1 MMNMIELQDKLK
13 NFSQEQLVGMMQQPS
28 GDAPQFMV
36 LGEIT
41 RRQKMQQEA
50 TKAPT
55 QSVAQEAVSAAGV
68 PQGGIADMARTL
80 APQTNV
86 AQNTGAMSAPPQDM
100 PSAPQGIA
108 KMASGGV
115 IKMQAAGKVQF
126 WPQDRMRDLASIVNN
141 GKSINLDDFPERKII
156 ATVPYGYRGEFINV
170 YNDYT
175 LMNVDKDGNE
185 YDIVRDK
192 ISANKVFDA
201 LDVPVEERQLRTEDD
216 RGRPELRPLDFFV
229 SQQMKINAQ
238 KKAALAEETAAAES
252 APAGLGAYA
261 APTMDAP
268 VSDSAPS
275 TPVFDATVD
284 APVAP
289 QMSVPPKTDSMPQG
303 PRPSGTQV
311 NIAGNIYAVL
321 GDGSVVDQMGR
332 TPPPPVAELARQK
345 AGTPAAQFTTQQQY
359 QNAQNL
365 ANRIGANSGENAV
378 LPSENLLMGG
388 GREGTPYLNTPA
400 ADTAIY
406 AGGYDPQSRA
416 ATSTTGLAALSQETM
431 PTVGGPDPRGGLDIQ
446 SKINRLRA
454 IIESNA
460 SPMERMQA
468 AQELEKLND
477 SVAMTQGYLAQQKR
491 TLPPGYIMTAM
502 GVQLD
507 PNYVAPGTTGNS
519 IIDQTVTQGGSAALS
534 TLPAGIQSMVDPALL
549 KAAQDKANLT
559 DFEKGVYPINQT
571 ASTAIDVLDNP
582 FAPKDLK
589 TEAQKAIDQAAKE
602 TEALASKTGMNP
614 ELFSPRVLNETGYS
628 GLTEYDPKVTPAAAS
643 VTPNID
649 NITDEELAKYT
660 NKRPQPRPKDL
671 FAPTTDNAR
680 EGGGSGSGTGSG
692 SGGSSNYETK
702 LLEMLSRQ
710 EANAKSDKWM
720 ALAQAG
726 MSLMQGGTGSFG
738 GDLGRAGQTGLAA
751 LQGSRA
757 SNDKSQLGILT
768 AIENSKLK
776 REAIAASAAKG
787 SAYDVNDYVKLLADL
802 ATQKQTI
809 MADPSTTNAEKEL
822 AVKDI
827 TIEEARIREL
837 MFPGRASSTPKPL
850 YDATKP
856 PERGLLGRAWDAITS

>member
-115 IKMQAAGKVQF
+115 IKMQAAGKI
-126 WPQDRMRDLASIVNN
+126 DYARYRELALRLLRNFNS
-141 GKSINLDDFPERKII
+141 LDSFSPEERKELDQIKGTP
-156 ATVPYGYRGEFINV
+156 AFM
-170 YNDYT
+170 DA
-175 LMNVDKDGNE
+175 E
-185 YDIVRDK
+185 YAAYH
-192 ISANKVFDA
+192 SLANPDFRR
-201 LDVPVEERQLRTEDD
+201 VE
-216 RGRPELRPLDFFV
+216 
-229 SQQMKINAQ
+229 S
-238 KKAALAEETAAAES
+238 S
-252 APAGLGAYA
+252 AP
-261 APTMDAP
+261 
-268 VSDSAPS
+268 
-275 TPVFDATVD
+275 TPVFDATVE
-284 APVAP
+284 APSLNQAPAADIIPVYNDFIYGEGAASRPTYDSAAP

-303 PRPSGTQV
+303 PRPSTTGSTQV

-345 AGTPAAQFTTQQQY
+345 AGTPAAQFTTQQQF
-359 QNAQNL
+359 QDAQNL

-406 AGGYDPQSRA
+406 AGGYDPRTNVPA
-416 ATSTTGLAALSQETM
+416 APSGLAALSQETM
-431 PTVGGPDPRGGLDIQ
+431 PTVDGPFAYPTSAEFRAQEDAMYGQKTPSRDPYLAAYSQDLIDAAKGESTISELQSGLDW
-446 SKINRLRA
+446 
-454 IIESNA
+454 
-460 SPMERMQA
+460 
-468 AQELEKLND
+468 
-477 SVAMTQGYLAQQKR
+477 
-491 TLPPGYIMTAM
+491 
-502 GVQLD
+502 
-507 PNYVAPGTTGNS
+507 
-519 IIDQTVTQGGSAALS
+519 
-534 TLPAGIQSMVDPALL
+534 
-549 KAAQDKANLT
+549 LT
-559 DFEKGVYPINQT
+559 
-571 ASTAIDVLDNP
+571 
-582 FAPKDLK
+582 APKTGGIYTQEDV
-589 TEAQKAIDQAAKE
+589 
-602 TEALASKTGMNP
+602 SKWLTPDAENP
-614 ELFSPRVLNETGYS
+614 VA
-628 GLTEYDPKVTPAAAS
+628 V
-643 VTPNID
+643 PNID

-680 EGGGSGSGTGSG
+680 EGGGSGTGSG

-757 SNDKSQLGILT
+757 SNDKSQLDILG

-822 AVKDI
+822 AKKDI
-827 TIEEARIREL
+827 TIEEERIREL
-837 MFPGRASSTPKPL
+837 MFPGRANSTPKPQTF
-850 YDATKP
+850 DATKP
-856 PERGLLGRAWDAITS
+856 PGLLSKAWNYVAG

>member
-1 MMNMIELQDKLK
+1 MMNMIELQNKLK

-100 PSAPQGIA
+100 PSAPQGPAPMAAAPQGIA
-108 KMASGGV
+108 RMASGGV
-115 IKMQAAGKVQF
+115 IKMQAAGKI
-126 WPQDRMRDLASIVNN
+126 DYARYRELARRLIRNDSF
-141 GKSINLDDFPERKII
+141 SPEELKELEQIKGTS
-156 ATVPYGYRGEFINV
+156 AFM
-170 YNDYT
+170 DA
-175 LMNVDKDGNE
+175 E
-185 YDIVRDK
+185 Y
-192 ISANKVFDA
+192 
-201 LDVPVEERQLRTEDD
+201 
-216 RGRPELRPLDFFV
+216 
-229 SQQMKINAQ
+229 
-238 KKAALAEETAAAES
+238 AAEYELANPDFRRVESS
-252 APAGLGAYA
+252 AP
-261 APTMDAP
+261 
-268 VSDSAPS
+268 
-275 TPVFDATVD
+275 TPVFDATVEAPSLNQAPAADIIPVYND
-284 APVAP
+284 AKDLIKATYAEPTYDSAAP
-289 QMSVPPKTDSMPQG
+289 QMPVPPKTDSMPQG
-303 PRPSGTQV
+303 PRPSTTGSTQV

-345 AGTPAAQFTTQQQY
+345 AGTPAAQFTTQQQF
-359 QNAQNL
+359 QDAQNL

-388 GREGTPYLNTPA
+388 GREGTPFLNQAPA
-400 ADTAIY
+400 ADTAMY
-406 AGGYDPQSRA
+406 GGGYDPRTNVPA
-416 ATSTTGLAALSQETM
+416 APSGLAALSPETM
-431 PTVGGPDPRGGLDIQ
+431 PTVGGPAAPPPRPEFIPWDTTGKNKENFGRFGQYEAGMDYLLGKARDT
-446 SKINRLRA
+446 INKGNML
-454 IIESNA
+454 SFDA
-460 SPMERMQA
+460 SPTEEGTATLDRITADHLASRREEA
-468 AQELEKLND
+468 AMLGN
-477 SVAMTQGYLAQQKR
+477 
-491 TLPPGYIMTAM
+491 PN
-502 GVQLD
+502 LD
-507 PNYVAPGTTGNS
+507 PSMRRALENRIFLRENFANIGADTLDAGLGLAAKYGAAPITDLAAGAVSAFSPTSAASMYDFANRIRSGADQVTENKPTTANS
-519 IIDQTVTQGGSAALS
+519 IEEAAITSA
-534 TLPAGIQSMVDPALL
+534 
-549 KAAQDKANLT
+549 
-559 DFEKGVYPINQT
+559 
-571 ASTAIDVLDNP
+571 LD
-582 FAPKDLK
+582 
-589 TEAQKAIDQAAKE
+589 
-602 TEALASKTGMNP
+602 ASKVRK
-614 ELFSPRVLNETGYS
+614 SI
-628 GLTEYDPKVTPAAAS
+628 
-643 VTPNID
+643 TPNID

-680 EGGGSGSGTGSG
+680 EGGASKGTGTGSGSGSGSG

-757 SNDKSQLGILT
+757 SNDKSQLDILG

-837 MFPGRASSTPKPL
+837 MFPGRASSTPKPQTF
-850 YDATKP
+850 DATKP
-856 PERGLLGRAWDAITS
+856 PGIIRQGIDAVRGFVTG

>member
-13 NFSQEQLVGMMQQPS
+13 NFSQEQLVGMMQQPT
-28 GDAPQFMV
+28 GEAPQFMV
-36 LGEIT
+36 LSEIT

-50 TKAPT
+50 SKTPT
-55 QSVAQEAVSAAGV
+55 QSVAQEAVAAAGV

-86 AQNTGAMSAPPQDM
+86 AQNTGAMSAPSQDM

-108 KMASGGV
+108 RMASGGV
-115 IKMQAAGKVQF
+115 IKMQAAGKIDF
-126 WPQDRMRDLASIVNN
+126 ARYRELARRLVSD
-141 GKSINLDDFPERKII
+141 GSFSPEELKELEQIQNSN
-156 ATVPYGYRGEFINV
+156 EFDN
-170 YNDYT
+170 
-175 LMNVDKDGNE
+175 
-185 YDIVRDK
+185 
-192 ISANKVFDA
+192 A
-201 LDVPVEERQLRTEDD
+201 LAIEAD
-216 RGRPELRPLDFFV
+216 LDF
-229 SQQMKINAQ
+229 SRRLRLANSESLSDINP
-238 KKAALAEETAAAES
+238 ALPRVESS
-252 APAGLGAYA
+252 AP
-261 APTMDAP
+261 
-268 VSDSAPS
+268 
-275 TPVFDATVD
+275 TPVFDATVEAPSLNQAPAADIIPVYND
-284 APVAP
+284 AKDLIKATYAEPTYDSAAP
-289 QMSVPPKTDSMPQG
+289 QMPVPPKTDSMPQG
-303 PRPSGTQV
+303 PRPSTTGSTQV

-345 AGTPAAQFTTQQQY
+345 AGTPAAQFTTQQQF
-359 QNAQNL
+359 QDAQNL

-388 GREGTPYLNTPA
+388 GREGTPYLSTPA

-406 AGGYDPQSRA
+406 AGGYDPRTNVPA
-416 ATSTTGLAALSQETM
+416 APSGLAALSPDTM
-431 PTVGGPDPRGGLDIQ
+431 PTVDGPFAYPTSAEFRAQEDAMYGQKTPSRDPYLAAYSQDLIDAAKGESTISELQSGLDW
-446 SKINRLRA
+446 
-454 IIESNA
+454 
-460 SPMERMQA
+460 
-468 AQELEKLND
+468 
-477 SVAMTQGYLAQQKR
+477 
-491 TLPPGYIMTAM
+491 
-502 GVQLD
+502 
-507 PNYVAPGTTGNS
+507 
-519 IIDQTVTQGGSAALS
+519 
-534 TLPAGIQSMVDPALL
+534 
-549 KAAQDKANLT
+549 LT
-559 DFEKGVYPINQT
+559 
-571 ASTAIDVLDNP
+571 
-582 FAPKDLK
+582 APKTGGIYTQEDV
-589 TEAQKAIDQAAKE
+589 
-602 TEALASKTGMNP
+602 SKWLTPDAENP
-614 ELFSPRVLNETGYS
+614 VA
-628 GLTEYDPKVTPAAAS
+628 V
-643 VTPNID
+643 PNID

-680 EGGGSGSGTGSG
+680 EGGGSGTGSG

-757 SNDKSQLGILT
+757 SNDKSQLDILG

-856 PERGLLGRAWDAITS
+856 PERGLLGRTWDAITS

>member
-1 MMNMIELQDKLK
+1 MMNMIELQNKLK

-100 PSAPQGIA
+100 PSAPQGPAPMAAAPQGIA
-108 KMASGGV
+108 RMASGGV
-115 IKMQAAGKVQF
+115 IKMQAAGKI
-126 WPQDRMRDLASIVNN
+126 DYARYRELARRLIRNDSF
-141 GKSINLDDFPERKII
+141 SPEELKELEQIKGTS
-156 ATVPYGYRGEFINV
+156 AFM
-170 YNDYT
+170 DA
-175 LMNVDKDGNE
+175 E
-185 YDIVRDK
+185 Y
-192 ISANKVFDA
+192 
-201 LDVPVEERQLRTEDD
+201 
-216 RGRPELRPLDFFV
+216 
-229 SQQMKINAQ
+229 
-238 KKAALAEETAAAES
+238 AAEYELANPDFRRVESS
-252 APAGLGAYA
+252 AP
-261 APTMDAP
+261 
-268 VSDSAPS
+268 
-275 TPVFDATVD
+275 TPVFDATVEAPSLNQAPAADIIPVYND
-284 APVAP
+284 AKDLIKATYAEPTYDSAAP
-289 QMSVPPKTDSMPQG
+289 QMPVPPKTDSMPQG
-303 PRPSGTQV
+303 PRPSTTGSTQV

-359 QNAQNL
+359 QDAQNL

-388 GREGTPYLNTPA
+388 GREGTPLSKPAPA

-406 AGGYDPQSRA
+406 AGGYDPRTNVPA
-416 ATSTTGLAALSQETM
+416 APSGLAALSPETM
-431 PTVGGPDPRGGLDIQ
+431 PTVGGPAAPPPRPEFIPWDTTGKNKENFGRFGQYEAGMDYLLGKARDT
-446 SKINRLRA
+446 INKGNML
-454 IIESNA
+454 SFDA
-460 SPMERMQA
+460 SPTEEGTATLDRITADHLASRREEA
-468 AQELEKLND
+468 AMLGDPN
-477 SVAMTQGYLAQQKR
+477 
-491 TLPPGYIMTAM
+491 
-502 GVQLD
+502 LD
-507 PNYVAPGTTGNS
+507 PNMRRALENRIFLRENFANIGADTLDAGLGLAAKYGAAPITDLAAGAVSAFSPTSAASMYDFADRIRSGADQVTENKPTTANS
-519 IIDQTVTQGGSAALS
+519 IEEAAITSA
-534 TLPAGIQSMVDPALL
+534 
-549 KAAQDKANLT
+549 
-559 DFEKGVYPINQT
+559 
-571 ASTAIDVLDNP
+571 LD
-582 FAPKDLK
+582 
-589 TEAQKAIDQAAKE
+589 
-602 TEALASKTGMNP
+602 ASKVRK
-614 ELFSPRVLNETGYS
+614 SI
-628 GLTEYDPKVTPAAAS
+628 
-643 VTPNID
+643 TPNID

-680 EGGGSGSGTGSG
+680 EGGGSGTGTGSGTGSGSG

-757 SNDKSQLGILT
+757 SNDKSQLDILG

-837 MFPGRASSTPKPL
+837 MFPGRASSTPKPQTF
-850 YDATKP
+850 DATKP
-856 PERGLLGRAWDAITS
+856 PGIIRQGIDAVRGFVTG

>member
-86 AQNTGAMSAPPQDM
+86 AQNTGAMSAPPQ
-100 PSAPQGIA
+100 GIA
-108 KMASGGV
+108 RMASGGV
-115 IKMQAAGKVQF
+115 IKMAPGGPVDL
-126 WPQDRMRDLASIVNN
+126 DRYRELARRLIRDGSF
-141 GKSINLDDFPERKII
+141 SPEELKELEQIQNSN
-156 ATVPYGYRGEFINV
+156 EFDN
-170 YNDYT
+170 
-175 LMNVDKDGNE
+175 
-185 YDIVRDK
+185 
-192 ISANKVFDA
+192 
-201 LDVPVEERQLRTEDD
+201 
-216 RGRPELRPLDFFV
+216 
-229 SQQMKINAQ
+229 
-238 KKAALAEETAAAES
+238 ALAIEAELANSESLSDINSALPRVESS
-252 APAGLGAYA
+252 AP
-261 APTMDAP
+261 
-268 VSDSAPS
+268 
-275 TPVFDATVD
+275 TPVFDATVE
-284 APVAP
+284 
-289 QMSVPPKTDSMPQG
+289 VPS
-303 PRPSGTQV
+303 
-311 NIAGNIYAVL
+311 
-321 GDGSVVDQMGR
+321 
-332 TPPPPVAELARQK
+332 
-345 AGTPAAQFTTQQQY
+345 
-359 QNAQNL
+359 
-365 ANRIGANSGENAV
+365 
-378 LPSENLLMGG
+378 
-388 GREGTPYLNTPA
+388 LNQAPA
-400 ADTAIY
+400 ADAAIY
-406 AGGYDPQSRA
+406 GGGVADGVTYDSA
-416 ATSTTGLAALSQETM
+416 APSGLAALSPDTM
-431 PTVGGPDPRGGLDIQ
+431 PTVDVPQEKQARMQDPTMVNQGASPEWAKTAADFLRKQYPARFSTNLGPRAMLDWEEGQAEEAALIDARTNADLGSGRTPRYDTAIGPQPAPPPPAAALLAPSLEEVMDQFGV
-446 SKINRLRA
+446 NRADAQA
-454 IIESNA
+454 IIDRTYTPRINGEGSPFEVNENA
-460 SPMERMQA
+460 P
-468 AQELEKLND
+468 
-477 SVAMTQGYLAQQKR
+477 T
-491 TLPPGYIMTAM
+491 
-502 GVQLD
+502 
-507 PNYVAPGTTGNS
+507 GTRNAHSMIFGP
-519 IIDQTVTQGGSAALS
+519 
-534 TLPAGIQSMVDPALL
+534 LPAPYFNSELTAAEKRAAYEKE
-549 KAAQDKANLT
+549 KARR
-559 DFEKGVYPINQT
+559 EEET
-571 ASTAIDVLDNP
+571 AA
-582 FAPKDLK
+582 FA
-589 TEAQKAIDQAAKE
+589 AAE
-602 TEALASKTGMNP
+602 TP
-614 ELFSPRVLNETGYS
+614 
-628 GLTEYDPKVTPAAAS
+628 AS

-680 EGGGSGSGTGSG
+680 EGGGSGTGTGSG

-757 SNDKSQLGILT
+757 SNDKSQLDILG

-837 MFPGRASSTPKPL
+837 MFPGRASSTPTPQTF
-850 YDATKP
+850 DATKP
-856 PERGLLGRAWDAITS
+856 PGIIRQGIDAVRGFVTG

>member
-1 MMNMIELQDKLK
+1 
-13 NFSQEQLVGMMQQPS
+13 
-28 GDAPQFMV
+28 
-36 LGEIT
+36 
-41 RRQKMQQEA
+41 
-50 TKAPT
+50 
-55 QSVAQEAVSAAGV
+55 
-68 PQGGIADMARTL
+68 
-80 APQTNV
+80 
-86 AQNTGAMSAPPQDM
+86 
-100 PSAPQGIA
+100 
-108 KMASGGV
+108 
-115 IKMQAAGKVQF
+115 
-126 WPQDRMRDLASIVNN
+126 
-141 GKSINLDDFPERKII
+141 
-156 ATVPYGYRGEFINV
+156 
-170 YNDYT
+170 
-175 LMNVDKDGNE
+175 
-185 YDIVRDK
+185 
-192 ISANKVFDA
+192 
-201 LDVPVEERQLRTEDD
+201 
-216 RGRPELRPLDFFV
+216 
-229 SQQMKINAQ
+229 
-238 KKAALAEETAAAES
+238 
-252 APAGLGAYA
+252 
-261 APTMDAP
+261 
-268 VSDSAPS
+268 
-275 TPVFDATVD
+275 VFDATVE
-284 APVAP
+284 APSLNQAPAADIIPVYNDFLYGDRPSSRPTYDSAAP
-289 QMSVPPKTDSMPQG
+289 QMPVPPKTDSMPQG

-359 QNAQNL
+359 QDAQNL

-388 GREGTPYLNTPA
+388 GREGTPFLNPAPA

-477 SVAMTQGYLAQQKR
+477 SVAMTQGYLAQQKL

-571 ASTAIDVLDNP
+571 KSTATDVLDNP

-589 TEAQKAIDQAAKE
+589 IEAQKVIDEAAKE

-680 EGGGSGSGTGSG
+680 EGGGSGSATGSGSGSGSG

-738 GDLGRAGQTGLAA
+738 GDLGKAGQTGLAA

-827 TIEEARIREL
+827 TIEEARIRAL
-837 MFPGRASSTPKPL
+837 MFPGRASSTPKPQTF
-850 YDATKP
+850 DATKP
-856 PERGLLGRAWDAITS
+856 PGIIGRGIDAVRDFITG